1 MASINN
7 SYEYYQSNQGLLN
20 MLNSKKSG
28 NALID
33 QIISNNDLKFQ
44 KTMEKMGIGSSSSDG
59 KFYSLS
65 KSSNNLLNS
74 IDALKNKSLYEGE
87 DGKEYDKSDL
97 IKKISNFV
105 TAYNS
110 EVTSIDNCGGALKNT
125 FSNELTSTYNV
136 NKDLLDQV
144 GITIDSSGKMSI
156 DNDKIEQTETS
167 KLQEIF
173 GTDSTYMKALAA
185 SADSIYGIVDKALSY
200 ATTNYTSAGTMLGL

>member
-59 KFYSLS
+59 KFSSLS